1 MSNVPLAVGLAL
13 LAGILNG
20 SFAAPMKYAKFWK
33 WENIWSVWA
42 VVGMLIFPWFMV
54 YVTVPH
60 MVAFYQQVGAQ
71 QILRLVGFGVG
82 FGLAQIFFGLGIAA
96 LGIALNFA
104 IAIGLSTA
112 LGSLVPLVAL
122 HSKMIPTTKG
132 MVIILGVALMLV
144 GIVLCAV
151 AGRHKEKAMQS
162 SVQDQQEGAGK
173 RMSFKAGLIICI
185 LAGVGSPLI
194 NFGLAF
200 GAPLISRAAQLGVSP
215 RSQTN
220 VIWAPL
226 VTAALVPYLIYCAYL
241 WKKNKTAGLFFHPG
255 TAINWVL
262 GAMMGVLWFGSTVIY
277 GAATAQLAGLGPI
290 LGWPLFMS
298 SIIITSNVWGF
309 VTGEWKTAGGKA
321 LTTMLAGILFLI
333 LGFVVLAVSGRLA
346 GR

>member
-1 MSNVPLAVGLAL
+1 M
-13 LAGILNG
+13 
-20 SFAAPMKYAKFWK
+20 
-33 WENIWSVWA
+33 
-42 VVGMLIFPWFMV
+42 FPWFMV

-60 MVAFYQQVGAQ
+60 MVGFYQQAGAQ
-71 QILRLVGFGVG
+71 EILLLFGFGLG

-112 LGSLVPLVAL
+112 LGSLVPLVAK
-122 HSKMIPTTKG
+122 HPKMIPTTKG
-132 MVIILGVALMLV
+132 MVIILGVTLMLV
-144 GIVLCAV
+144 GIVFCAV

-162 SVQDQQEGAGK
+162 SAPEQQEGVTK
-173 RMSFKAGLIICI
+173 KMSFKAGLIICI

-200 GAPLISRAAQLGVSP
+200 GKPLMDRAAQFGVRP
-215 RSQTN
+215 MSQAN

-226 VTAALVPYLIYCAYL
+226 VTASLVPYLSYCAYL
-241 WKKNKTAGLFFHPG
+241 WKKNQTAPLFFRSG
-255 TAINWVL
+255 TAINWLL
-262 GAMMGVLWFGSTVIY
+262 GATMGVLWFGSTVIY

-298 SIIITSNVWGF
+298 CIILTSNVWGF
-309 VTGEWKTAGGKA
+309 VTGEWKTAGQKA

-333 LGFVVLAVSGRLA
+333 FGFVTLAVSGRLA
-346 GR
+346 G

>member
-1 MSNVPLAVGLAL
+1 MSNVPLAIGLAL

-20 SFAAPMKYAKFWK
+20 SFATPMKYAKYWK

-42 VVGMLIFPWFMV
+42 VVGMLMFPWFMV

-60 MVAFYQQVGAQ
+60 MLEFYQQAGARE
-71 QILRLVGFGVG
+71 ILLLVGFGVG
-82 FGLAQIFFGLGIAA
+82 FGLAQIFFGMGIAA

-112 LGSLVPLVAL
+112 LGSLVPLIAL
-122 HSKMIPTTKG
+122 HSEMILTTKG
-132 MVIILGVALMLV
+132 MVIILGVILMLV
-144 GIVLCAV
+144 GIVFCAV

-162 SVQDQQEGAGK
+162 SAQEQQEGATRK
-173 RMSFKAGLIICI
+173 MSFKAGLFICI

-241 WKKNKTAGLFFHPG
+241 WKKNKTARLFVHPG
-255 TAINWVL
+255 TGLNWIL
-262 GAMMGVLWFGSTVIY
+262 GAVMGMLWFGSTVIY
-277 GAATAQLAGLGPI
+277 GAVTTELAGLGPI

-309 VTGEWKTAGGKA
+309 VTGEWKTAGQKA
-321 LTTMLAGILFLI
+321 LTTMLVGILFLI
-333 LGFVVLAVSGRLA
+333 LGFVTLAVSGRFA
-346 GR
+346 A

>member
-20 SFAAPMKYAKFWK
+20 SFATPMKYAKYWK

-42 VVGMLIFPWFMV
+42 VVGMLLFPWFMV

-71 QILRLVGFGVG
+71 QLLLLVGFGVG

-122 HSKMIPTTKG
+122 HSKVIPTTKG
-132 MVIILGVALMLV
+132 LVIILGVALMLV
-144 GIVLCAV
+144 GIVFCAV

-162 SVQDQQEGAGK
+162 SAQEQQEGTAK
-173 RMSFKAGLIICI
+173 RMSFKVGLIICI

-200 GAPLISRAAQLGVSP
+200 GEPLKALAAQVGVSP
-215 RSQTN
+215 RSQAN

-226 VTAALVPYLIYCAYL
+226 VTASLVPYLIYCAYL
-241 WKKNKTAGLFFHPG
+241 WKKNKTAHLFFRPQ
-255 TAINWVL
+255 TAIYWVF

-277 GAATAQLAGLGPI
+277 GAATAQLASLGPI

-309 VTGEWKTAGGKA
+309 VTGEWKTAGQKA
-321 LTTMLAGILFLI
+321 LAAMLAGVLFLI
-333 LGFVVLAVSGRLA
+333 FGFVTLAASGRLA
-346 GR
+346 G

>member
-20 SFAAPMKYAKFWK
+20 SFATPMKYAKYWK

-60 MVAFYQQVGAQ
+60 MMGFYQQTGVRE
-71 QILRLVGFGVG
+71 ILLLVGFGVG

-112 LGSLVPLVAL
+112 LGSLVPLVAK
-122 HSKMIPTTKG
+122 HPEMIPTTKG
-132 MVIILGVALMLV
+132 MVIILGVALTLV
-144 GIVLCAV
+144 GIVFCAV
-151 AGRHKEKAMQS
+151 AGRHKEKVMQS
-162 SVQDQQEGAGK
+162 STPEEQAGATRK
-173 RMSFKAGLIICI
+173 MSFKAGLFICI
-185 LAGVGSPLI
+185 LAGLGSPLI

-215 RSQTN
+215 RSQAN

-226 VTAALVPYLIYCAYL
+226 VTASLVPYLIYCAHL
-241 WKKNKTAGLFFHPG
+241 WRKNKTAPLFFHPG

-309 VTGEWKTAGGKA
+309 VTGEWKTAGRKA
-321 LTTMLAGILFLI
+321 LGTMLAGILFLI
-333 LGFVVLAVSGRLA
+333 LGFVTLAVSGRLA
-346 GR
+346 G

>member
-1 MSNVPLAVGLAL
+1 MSNVPLAVCLTL
-13 LAGILNG
+13 IAGILNG
-20 SFAAPMKYAKFWK
+20 SFAAPMKYAKYWK

-42 VVGMLIFPWFMV
+42 VVGMFLFPWFMV
-54 YVTVPH
+54 YVTVPD
-60 MVAFYQQVGAQ
+60 VAGFYQQAGVRE
-71 QILRLVGFGVG
+71 LLLMVGFGVG

-122 HSKMIPTTKG
+122 HSDMILTTKG

-144 GIVLCAV
+144 GIVFCAV
-151 AGRHKEKAMQS
+151 AGRHKEKAMQG
-162 SVQDQQEGAGK
+162 SVQEQPEGATK
-173 RMSFKAGLIICI
+173 KMSFKMGLFICI
-185 LAGVGSPLI
+185 LAGIGSPLI

-200 GAPLISRAAQLGVSP
+200 GAPLIARAAQLGVSP

-241 WKKNKTAGLFFHPG
+241 WKKNDTAKLFFRPG
-255 TAINWVL
+255 TALNWLL
-262 GAMMGVLWFGSTVIY
+262 GAMMGVLWFGSTLLY
-277 GAATAQLAGLGPI
+277 GASTAELAGLGPI

-309 VTGEWKTAGGKA
+309 VTGEWKSAGQKA
-321 LTTMLAGILFLI
+321 LTTMLVGILFLI
-333 LGFVVLAVSGRLA
+333 LGFVTLAFSGRLA
-346 GR
+346 G

>member
-1 MSNVPLAVGLAL
+1 
-13 LAGILNG
+13 
-20 SFAAPMKYAKFWK
+20 
-33 WENIWSVWA
+33 
-42 VVGMLIFPWFMV
+42 MV
-54 YVTVPH
+54 E
-60 MVAFYQQVGAQ
+60 FYQQAGARE
-71 QILRLVGFGVG
+71 ILLLVGFGVG

-122 HSKMIPTTKG
+122 HSDLILTTKG

-144 GIVLCAV
+144 GIVFCAV
-151 AGRHKEKAMQS
+151 AGRRKEKAMQS
-162 SVQDQQEGAGK
+162 SAQEEPEGATRK
-173 RMSFKAGLIICI
+173 MSFKAGLFICI
-185 LAGVGSPLI
+185 LAGIGSPLI

-241 WKKNKTAGLFFHPG
+241 WKKNKTAHLFFHPG
-255 TAINWVL
+255 TGLNWIL

-277 GAATAQLAGLGPI
+277 GVVTTELAGLGPI

-309 VTGEWKTAGGKA
+309 VTGEWKTAGKKA
-321 LTTMLAGILFLI
+321 LTSMLVGILFLI
-333 LGFVVLAVSGRLA
+333 LGFVTLAVSGRL
-346 GR
+346 G

>member
-20 SFAAPMKYAKFWK
+20 SFATPMKYAKYWK

-42 VVGMLIFPWFMV
+42 VVGMLLFPWFMV

-60 MVAFYQQVGAQ
+60 VLDFYRQAAPRE
-71 QILRLVGFGVG
+71 ILRLVGFGVG

-122 HSKMIPTTKG
+122 HSEVILTTKG
-132 MVIILGVALMLV
+132 MVIILGVILMLV

-162 SVQDQQEGAGK
+162 SAQDQPEGATRK
-173 RMSFKAGLIICI
+173 MSFKAGLFICI

-200 GAPLISRAAQLGVSP
+200 GAPLISRAAQQGVSP

-241 WKKNKTAGLFFHPG
+241 WRKNKTARLFLYPG
-255 TAINWVL
+255 TGLNWIL

-277 GAATAQLAGLGPI
+277 GAVTTELAGLGPI

-309 VTGEWKTAGGKA
+309 VTGEWKTAGQKA
-321 LTTMLAGILFLI
+321 LTTMLGGILFLI
-333 LGFVVLAVSGRLA
+333 LGFVTLALSGRLA
-346 GR
+346 A

>member
-20 SFAAPMKYAKFWK
+20 SFATPMKYAKYWK

-42 VVGMLIFPWFMV
+42 VVGMLMFPWFMA

-60 MVAFYQQVGAQ
+60 MVGFYQQAGVRE
-71 QILRLVGFGVG
+71 ILLLAGFGVG

-112 LGSLVPLVAL
+112 LGSLVPLVKLRAE
-122 HSKMIPTTKG
+122 MIFTTKG
-132 MVIILGVALMLV
+132 MVIILGVTLMLV
-144 GIVLCAV
+144 GIVFCAV
-151 AGRHKEKAMQS
+151 AGRHKEKAVRSAAQE
-162 SVQDQQEGAGK
+162 QQEGAMK
-173 RMSFKAGLIICI
+173 KMSFKAGLIICI

-200 GAPLISRAAQLGVSP
+200 GKPLMDRAGQFGVHP
-215 RSQTN
+215 MSQAN

-226 VTAALVPYLIYCAYL
+226 VTASLVPYLIYCAYL
-241 WKKNKTAGLFFHPG
+241 WKKNKTARLFFRPR
-255 TAINWVL
+255 TAVYWVF
-262 GAMMGVLWFGSTVIY
+262 GATMGVLWFGSTIIY

-309 VTGEWKTAGGKA
+309 VTGEWKAAGQKA
-321 LTTMLAGILFLI
+321 LPTMLAGILFLI
-333 LGFVVLAVSGRLA
+333 LGFVTVAVSGRLA
-346 GR
+346 G

>member
-1 MSNVPLAVGLAL
+1 MSNVALAVGLAL

-20 SFAAPMKYAKFWK
+20 SFATPMKYAKYWK

-42 VVGMLIFPWFMV
+42 VVGMLMFPWLMV

-60 MVAFYQQVGAQ
+60 MVEFYQQVGIR
-71 QILRLVGFGVG
+71 QILLLAGFGVG

-122 HSKMIPTTKG
+122 HSDMILTAKG
-132 MVIILGVALMLV
+132 TVIILGVTLMLV
-144 GIVLCAV
+144 GIVFCAV

-162 SVQDQQEGAGK
+162 SDQEPPEGATK
-173 RMSFKAGLIICI
+173 KMSFKAGLFICI

-200 GAPLISRAAQLGVSP
+200 GKPLMDRAAQFGVRPMSEA
-215 RSQTN
+215 N

-241 WKKNKTAGLFFHPG
+241 WKKNKTARLFFQSG
-255 TAINWVL
+255 TAIYWVF

-309 VTGEWKTAGGKA
+309 VTGEWKTAGRKA

-333 LGFVVLAVSGRLA
+333 LGFVTLAVSGRLA
-346 GR
+346 G

>member
-20 SFAAPMKYAKFWK
+20 SFATPMKYAKYWK

-42 VVGMLIFPWFMV
+42 VVGMLMFPWFMV

-60 MVAFYQQVGAQ
+60 MAGFYQQAGLRE
-71 QILRLVGFGVG
+71 ILRLVGFGVG

-122 HSKMIPTTKG
+122 HSEMIFTTKG
-132 MVIILGVALMLV
+132 MVIILGVTLMLV
-144 GIVLCAV
+144 GIVFCAV

-162 SVQDQQEGAGK
+162 SAQEQQEGATK
-173 RMSFKAGLIICI
+173 KMSFKAGLFICI

-226 VTAALVPYLIYCAYL
+226 VTASLVPYLIYCTYL
-241 WKKNKTAGLFFHPG
+241 WKKNKSAHVFFHPG
-255 TAINWVL
+255 TAINWIL

-277 GAATAQLAGLGPI
+277 GASTAELAGLGPV

-309 VTGEWKTAGGKA
+309 VTGEWKTAGQKA

-333 LGFVVLAVSGRLA
+333 LGFVTLAVSGRLA
-346 GR
+346 GS

>member
-20 SFAAPMKYAKFWK
+20 SFATPMKYAKYWK

-42 VVGMLIFPWFMV
+42 LVGMLMFPWFMV
-54 YVTVPH
+54 YVTVPR
-60 MVAFYQQVGAQ
+60 MVGFYQQAGARE
-71 QILRLVGFGVG
+71 ILLLVGFGVG

-112 LGSLVPLVAL
+112 LGSLVPLVKLRAE
-122 HSKMIPTTKG
+122 MVFTTKG
-132 MVIILGVALMLV
+132 MVIILGVILMLV
-144 GIVLCAV
+144 GIVFCAV

-162 SVQDQQEGAGK
+162 SAQEPAEGATK

-200 GAPLISRAAQLGVSP
+200 GKSLVDRAAQFGVPPMS
-215 RSQTN
+215 RTN

-226 VTAALVPYLIYCAYL
+226 VTASLVPYLIYCAYL
-241 WKKNKTAGLFFHPG
+241 WKKNKSAHVFFHPG
-255 TAINWVL
+255 TAINWLL
-262 GAMMGVLWFGSTVIY
+262 GAMMGVLWFGSTLIY

-309 VTGEWKTAGGKA
+309 VTGEWKTAGQKA
-321 LTTMLAGILFLI
+321 LTTMLVGILFLI
-333 LGFVVLAVSGRLA
+333 LGFITLAVSGRLA
-346 GR
+346 G

>member
-1 MSNVPLAVGLAL
+1 MSNVPLAVALAL
-13 LAGILNG
+13 VAGVLNG
-20 SFAAPMKYAKFWK
+20 SFATPMKYAKLWK
-33 WENIWSVWA
+33 WENIWAVWA

-54 YVTVPH
+54 YVTVPN
-60 MVAFYQQVGAQ
+60 MVAFYQQVSAQ
-71 QILRLVGFGVG
+71 QILLLVGFGVG

-122 HSKMIPTTKG
+122 HSNVIPTTKG
-132 MVIILGVALMLV
+132 LVIILGVTLMLV
-144 GIVLCAV
+144 GIVFCAV
-151 AGRHKEKAMQS
+151 AGRHKEKAMQGS
-162 SVQDQQEGAGK
+162 AQEQQEGAGK
-173 RMSFKAGLIICI
+173 RMSFKTGLIICI

-200 GAPLISRAAQLGVSP
+200 GEPLKTLAAQMGVSAG
-215 RSQTN
+215 SQAN

-241 WKKNKTAGLFFHPG
+241 WRKNKTASLFFQRG
-255 TAINWVL
+255 TGLNWIL

-309 VTGEWKTAGGKA
+309 VTGEWKTAGSKA
-321 LTTMLAGILFLI
+321 LSTMLAGILFLI
-333 LGFVVLAVSGRLA
+333 LGFVALALGGRLA
-346 GR
+346 G